1 MENITKELSK
11 NIEEIKE
18 EVLRTKKVSGI
29 EPYLLEFSAE
39 LLGNILNKKVFL
51 RDSGDNLQKRLF
63 TIKKG
68 DIFNISNL
76 LDLGYTRVERVW
88 CEGEISILGDVVVVW
103 PFSTNNVLRIS
114 LLGEKIEEMALVDS
128 QTRKKIKDVNERVF
142 VSEGSKIYLGNEDA
156 SGEEIIDIVP
166 RVSEEEYVDLE
177 LRSIPGIENFSNPKA
192 LKEILKNF
200 RSRKFKIWY
209 ITDKRERIE
218 KLVQK
223 DILEMI
229 DQVFTEQR
237 NISTRGFV
245 SQRNEV
251 VVLTDLEVLGEIDLS
266 NFEKANKGLDPNSIE
281 ILKKVTPG
289 EYLVHE
295 DHGIGKFVGVVEREK
310 GFYIEISYAGEDKL
324 YVPLSASEKLT
335 KYIGAGKGKPI
346 LTGLNSGSWKRISQK
361 ASEHAEEIA
370 KELLMLYAMRET
382 AQSVFTLED
391 EDRES
396 FKTFVEQFEYTD
408 TDDQILA
415 TEQIEQDFKRGRPM
429 DRLLVGD
436 VGFGKTE
443 IAMRAMFPVVN
454 SGFQVAFLAPTTIL
468 VQQHLTVLRERFKN
482 YPFNIQSLSRFST
495 EADKKRVLHGL
506 KNGVVDIVVGT
517 HSLLS
522 DEVQFKNLGLL
533 VVDEEQKFGVKQ
545 KEKIKGMR
553 INSNVLS
560 LTATPIP
567 RTLNMALMGVRDIS
581 VLAVPPSGR
590 KDIVNS
596 FEHFNWDSIVNAIQ
610 KEMDRGGQVYFL
622 HNRIGNILSIQK
634 KLQELFPKAVVD
646 VVHGQMGSKYLS
658 SRMSD
663 FVSRKTDILLCTT
676 IIENGLDIPNAN
688 TLIVDDASKLGL
700 SQMYQ
705 ILGRVGRSL
714 EQAYAYFFFDTL
726 SENAVLRLDALRDSQ
741 SLGSGFLLSNR
752 DLEIRGAGDILGKN
766 QSGTINSVGYGL
778 YTQMLSEAIEK
789 IKAREQRITLL

>member
-1 MENITKELSK
+1 MENITKELGK
-11 NIEEIKE
+11 NLKNTKEEI
-18 EVLRTKKVSGI
+18 LRIKKVSGI
-29 EPYLLEFSAE
+29 EPYLLEFVAE
-39 LLGNILNKKVFL
+39 LLGNILGKKIFL
-51 RDSGDNLQKRLF
+51 RDGGENIQKKVF

-68 DIFNISNL
+68 DIFRISNL
-76 LDLGYTRVERVW
+76 LDLGYSRVERVW
-88 CEGEISILGDVVVVW
+88 CEGEISVLGDVIVVW

-114 LLGEKIEEMALVDS
+114 LLGEIVEEMAVVDS
-128 QTRKKIKDVNERVF
+128 QTRKKIKDVDERAF
-142 VSEGSKIYLGNEDA
+142 VPKGSKIYLGNEDGL
-156 SGEEIIDIVP
+156 GEEIIDIVP
-166 RVSEEEYVDLE
+166 RVSEDEYVDLE
-177 LRSIPGIENFSNPKA
+177 LRSIPGIENFSNSKI
-192 LKEILKNF
+192 LMEIIKNF
-200 RSRKFKIWY
+200 KSRKFKIWY
-209 ITDKRERIE
+209 VTNKGERIN
-218 KLVQK
+218 KLVSKEVLQ
-223 DILEMI
+223 MI
-229 DQVFTEQR
+229 DTIFLEDR
-237 NISTRGFV
+237 NIFSRGFV
-245 SQRNEV
+245 SQTSRV

-266 NFEKANKGLDPNSIE
+266 NYEEINKSLDPNSVE
-281 ILKKVTPG
+281 ILKKVAPG

-295 DHGIGKFVGVVEREK
+295 DHGIGKFLGVIEREK

-335 KYIGAGKGKPI
+335 KYIGAGKGRPV

-361 ASEHAEEIA
+361 ASQRAEEIA

-382 AQSVFTLED
+382 STSVFTLED
-391 EDRES
+391 EDLDS
-396 FKTFVEQFEYTD
+396 FKTFVKQFEYTD

-415 TEQIEQDFKRGRPM
+415 TQQIEQDFKKGRPM

-482 YPFNIQSLSRFST
+482 YPFNIQSLSRFSS
-495 EADKKRVLHGL
+495 EAGKKRVLHGL
-506 KNGVVDIVVGT
+506 RTGVVDIVVGT
-517 HSLLS
+517 HSLLA

-545 KEKIKGMR
+545 KERIKGMR
-553 INSNVLS
+553 VNSNVLS

-581 VLAVPPSGR
+581 VLAMPPSGR

-596 FEHFNWDSIVNAIQ
+596 FEHFNWDSIVKAIK
-610 KEMDRGGQVYFL
+610 KEMNRGGQVYFL
-622 HNRIGNILSIQK
+622 HNRIGNILSIK
-634 KLQELFPKAVVD
+634 NKLKELFPNAVVD
-646 VVHGQMGSKYLS
+646 VVHGQMGSRYLS
-658 SRMSD
+658 ERMSD
-663 FVSRKTDILLCTT
+663 FVSKKTDILLCTT

-705 ILGRVGRSL
+705 IRGRVGRSL

-789 IKAREQRITLL
+789 IKSRG

>member
-1 MENITKELSK
+1 VENITKGLSK
-11 NIEEIKE
+11 NLEEIKE

-114 LLGEKIEEMALVDS
+114 LLGEKIEEMAVVDS

-156 SGEEIIDIVP
+156 SDEEIIDIVP

-237 NISTRGFV
+237 KISTRGFV

-361 ASEHAEEIA
+361 ASERAEEIA

-415 TEQIEQDFKRGRPM
+415 TDQIEQDFKRGRPM

-495 EADKKRVLHGL
+495 EEDKKRVLHGL

-596 FEHFNWDSIVNAIQ
+596 FEHFNWDSIVKAIQ

-663 FVSRKTDILLCTT
+663 FVSKKTDILLCTT

-705 ILGRVGRSL
+705 IRGRVGRSL

-789 IKAREQRITLL
+789 IKARE

>member
-1 MENITKELSK
+1 MENITKGLSK
-11 NIEEIKE
+11 NLEEIKE

-103 PFSTNNVLRIS
+103 PFGTNNVLRIS
-114 LLGEKIEEMALVDS
+114 LLGEKIEEMAVVDS

-142 VSEGSKIYLGNEDA
+142 VSEGSKIYLGNEDGN
-156 SGEEIIDIVP
+156 GEEIIDIVP

-229 DQVFTEQR
+229 DRVFTEQR
-237 NISTRGFV
+237 KISTRGFV

-522 DEVQFKNLGLL
+522 DDVQFKNLGLL

-663 FVSRKTDILLCTT
+663 FVSKKTDILLCTT

-705 ILGRVGRSL
+705 IRGRVGRSL

>member
-1 MENITKELSK
+1 VENITKELSK

-51 RDSGDNLQKRLF
+51 RDSGENLQKKLL

-76 LDLGYTRVERVW
+76 LDLEYTRVERVW

-103 PFSTNNVLRIS
+103 PFGTNNVLRIS
-114 LLGEKIEEMALVDS
+114 LLGEKIEEMAVVDS
-128 QTRKKIKDVNERVF
+128 QTRKKIKDVNEKVF

-209 ITDKRERIE
+209 VTDKRERIE

-495 EADKKRVLHGL
+495 EEDKKRVLHGL

-522 DEVQFKNLGLL
+522 DDVQFKNLGLL

-596 FEHFNWDSIVNAIQ
+596 FEHFNWDSIVKAIQ

-663 FVSRKTDILLCTT
+663 FVSKKTDILLCTT

-705 ILGRVGRSL
+705 IRGRVGRSL

-789 IKAREQRITLL
+789 IKARG

>member
-1 MENITKELSK
+1 VENITKELSK

-114 LLGEKIEEMALVDS
+114 LLGEKIEEMAVVDS

-156 SGEEIIDIVP
+156 SDEEIIDIVP

-237 NISTRGFV
+237 KISTRGFV

-361 ASEHAEEIA
+361 ASERAEEIA

-522 DEVQFKNLGLL
+522 DDVQFKNLGLL

-596 FEHFNWDSIVNAIQ
+596 FEHFNWDSIVKAIQ

-658 SRMSD
+658 ERMSD
-663 FVSRKTDILLCTT
+663 FVSKKTDILLCTT

-705 ILGRVGRSL
+705 IRGRVGRSL

-726 SENAVLRLDALRDSQ
+726 SENAILRLDALRDSQ

-778 YTQMLSEAIEK
+778 YTQMLSGAIEK
-789 IKAREQRITLL
+789 IKARG

>member
-88 CEGEISILGDVVVVW
+88 CEGELSILGDVVVVW
-103 PFSTNNVLRIS
+103 PFGTNNVLRIS
-114 LLGEKIEEMALVDS
+114 LLGEKIEEMAVVDS
-128 QTRKKIKDVNERVF
+128 QTRKKIKDVNEKVF
-142 VSEGSKIYLGNEDA
+142 VSEGSKIYLGNEDGN
-156 SGEEIIDIVP
+156 GEEIIDIVP

-229 DQVFTEQR
+229 DRVFTEQR
-237 NISTRGFV
+237 KISTRGFV

-522 DEVQFKNLGLL
+522 DDVQFKNLGLL

-663 FVSRKTDILLCTT
+663 FVSKKTDILLCTT

-705 ILGRVGRSL
+705 IRGRVGRSL

>member
-1 MENITKELSK
+1 VENITKELSK

-51 RDSGDNLQKRLF
+51 RDSGENLQKKLL

-68 DIFNISNL
+68 DIFSISNL

-88 CEGEISILGDVVVVW
+88 CEGELSILGDVVVVW

-142 VSEGSKIYLGNEDA
+142 VSEGSKIYLGNEDGN
-156 SGEEIIDIVP
+156 GEEIIDIVP

-237 NISTRGFV
+237 KISTRGFV

-266 NFEKANKGLDPNSIE
+266 NFEKVNKGLDPNSIE

-361 ASEHAEEIA
+361 ASERAEEIA

-415 TEQIEQDFKRGRPM
+415 TDQIEQDFKRGRPM

-522 DEVQFKNLGLL
+522 DDVQFKNLGLL

-663 FVSRKTDILLCTT
+663 FVSKKTDILLCTT

-705 ILGRVGRSL
+705 IRGRVGRSL

-789 IKAREQRITLL
+789 IKARE

>member
-1 MENITKELSK
+1 LIKYGVENITKELSK
-11 NIEEIKE
+11 NLEEIKE

-51 RDSGDNLQKRLF
+51 RDSGENLQKKIL

-88 CEGEISILGDVVVVW
+88 CEGELSILGDVVVVW

-114 LLGEKIEEMALVDS
+114 LLGEKIEEMAVVDS

-142 VSEGSKIYLGNEDA
+142 VSEGSKIYLGNEDGN
-156 SGEEIIDIVP
+156 GEEIIDIVP

-209 ITDKRERIE
+209 VTDKGERIE

-229 DQVFTEQR
+229 DRVFTEQR

-266 NFEKANKGLDPNSIE
+266 NFEKVNKSLDPNSIE

-295 DHGIGKFVGVVEREK
+295 DHGIGKFVGVIEREK
-310 GFYIEISYAGEDKL
+310 GFYIEISYAVEDKL

-335 KYIGAGKGKPI
+335 KYIGAGKGKPV

-361 ASEHAEEIA
+361 ASERAEEIA

-415 TEQIEQDFKRGRPM
+415 TDQIEQDFKRGRPM

-495 EADKKRVLHGL
+495 EEDKKRVLYGL

-522 DEVQFKNLGLL
+522 DDVQFKNLGLL

-596 FEHFNWDSIVNAIQ
+596 FEHFNWDSIVKAIQ

-658 SRMSD
+658 ERMSD
-663 FVSRKTDILLCTT
+663 FVSKKTDILLCTT

-705 ILGRVGRSL
+705 IRGRVGRSL

-726 SENAVLRLDALRDSQ
+726 SENAILRLDALRDSQ

-778 YTQMLSEAIEK
+778 YTQMLSGAIEK
-789 IKAREQRITLL
+789 IKARG

>member
-1 MENITKELSK
+1 VENITKGLSK
-11 NIEEIKE
+11 NLEEIKE

-114 LLGEKIEEMALVDS
+114 LLGEKIEEMAVVDS

-156 SGEEIIDIVP
+156 SDEEIIDIVP

-237 NISTRGFV
+237 KISTRGFV

-361 ASEHAEEIA
+361 ASERAEEIA

-495 EADKKRVLHGL
+495 EEDKKRVLHGL

-596 FEHFNWDSIVNAIQ
+596 FEHFNWDSIVKAIQ

-663 FVSRKTDILLCTT
+663 FVSKKTDILLCTT

-705 ILGRVGRSL
+705 IRGRVGRSL

-789 IKAREQRITLL
+789 IKARE

>member
-114 LLGEKIEEMALVDS
+114 LLGEKIEEMAVVDS

-156 SGEEIIDIVP
+156 SDEEIIDIVP

-237 NISTRGFV
+237 KISTRGFV

-266 NFEKANKGLDPNSIE
+266 NFEKVNKGLDPNSIE

-361 ASEHAEEIA
+361 ASERAEEIA

-522 DEVQFKNLGLL
+522 DDVQFKNLGLL

-596 FEHFNWDSIVNAIQ
+596 FEHFNWDSIVKAIQ

-658 SRMSD
+658 ERMSD
-663 FVSRKTDILLCTT
+663 FVSKKTDILLCTT

-705 ILGRVGRSL
+705 IRGRVGRSL

-726 SENAVLRLDALRDSQ
+726 SENAILRLDALRDSQ

-789 IKAREQRITLL
+789 IKARE

>member
-114 LLGEKIEEMALVDS
+114 LLGEKIEEMAVVDS

-156 SGEEIIDIVP
+156 SDEEIIDIVP

-237 NISTRGFV
+237 KISTRGFV

-361 ASEHAEEIA
+361 ASERAEEIA

-596 FEHFNWDSIVNAIQ
+596 FEHFNWDSIVKAIQ

-663 FVSRKTDILLCTT
+663 FVSKKTDILLCTT

-705 ILGRVGRSL
+705 IRGRVGRSL

-789 IKAREQRITLL
+789 IKARE

>member
-1 MENITKELSK
+1 MENITKGLSK
-11 NIEEIKE
+11 NLEEIKE

-114 LLGEKIEEMALVDS
+114 LLGEKIEEMAVVDS

-156 SGEEIIDIVP
+156 SDEEIIDIVP

-237 NISTRGFV
+237 KISTRGFV

-361 ASEHAEEIA
+361 ASERAEEIA

-522 DEVQFKNLGLL
+522 DDVQFKNLGLL

-596 FEHFNWDSIVNAIQ
+596 FEHFNWDSIVKAIQ

-658 SRMSD
+658 ERMSD
-663 FVSRKTDILLCTT
+663 FVSKKTDILLCTT

-705 ILGRVGRSL
+705 IRGRVGRSL

-778 YTQMLSEAIEK
+778 YTQMLSGAIEK
-789 IKAREQRITLL
+789 IKARG

>member
-1 MENITKELSK
+1 MENITKGLSK
-11 NIEEIKE
+11 NLEEIKE

-114 LLGEKIEEMALVDS
+114 LLGEKIEEMAVVDS

-156 SGEEIIDIVP
+156 SDEEIIDIVP

-237 NISTRGFV
+237 SISTRGFV

-266 NFEKANKGLDPNSIE
+266 NFEKVNKGLDPNSIE

-361 ASEHAEEIA
+361 ASERAEEIA

-522 DEVQFKNLGLL
+522 DDVQFKNLGLL

-596 FEHFNWDSIVNAIQ
+596 FEHFNWDSIVKAIQ

-663 FVSRKTDILLCTT
+663 FVSKKTDILLCTT

-705 ILGRVGRSL
+705 IRGRVGRSL

-778 YTQMLSEAIEK
+778 YTQMLSGAIEK
-789 IKAREQRITLL
+789 IKARG

>member
-1 MENITKELSK
+1 MENITKGLSK
-11 NIEEIKE
+11 NLEEIKE

-114 LLGEKIEEMALVDS
+114 LLGEKIEEMAVVDS

-156 SGEEIIDIVP
+156 SDEEIIDIVP

-237 NISTRGFV
+237 KISTRGFV

-361 ASEHAEEIA
+361 ASERAEEIA

-415 TEQIEQDFKRGRPM
+415 TDQIEQDFKRGRPM

-495 EADKKRVLHGL
+495 EEDKKRVLHGL

-522 DEVQFKNLGLL
+522 DDVQFKNLGLL

-663 FVSRKTDILLCTT
+663 FVSKKTDILLCTT

-688 TLIVDDASKLGL
+688 TLIVDDASRLGL

-705 ILGRVGRSL
+705 IRGRVGRSL

-789 IKAREQRITLL
+789 IKARE

>member
-1 MENITKELSK
+1 MENITKGLSK
-11 NIEEIKE
+11 NLEEIKE

-114 LLGEKIEEMALVDS
+114 LLGEKIEEMAVVDS

-156 SGEEIIDIVP
+156 SDEEIIDIVP

-237 NISTRGFV
+237 KISTRGFV

-266 NFEKANKGLDPNSIE
+266 NFEKVNKGLDPNSIE

-361 ASEHAEEIA
+361 ASERAEEIA

-415 TEQIEQDFKRGRPM
+415 TDQIEQDFKRGRPM

-522 DEVQFKNLGLL
+522 DDVQFKNL
-533 VVDEEQKFGVKQ
+533 E
-545 KEKIKGMR
+545 
-553 INSNVLS
+553 
-560 LTATPIP
+560 
-567 RTLNMALMGVRDIS
+567 
-581 VLAVPPSGR
+581 
-590 KDIVNS
+590 
-596 FEHFNWDSIVNAIQ
+596 
-610 KEMDRGGQVYFL
+610 
-622 HNRIGNILSIQK
+622 
-634 KLQELFPKAVVD
+634 
-646 VVHGQMGSKYLS
+646 
-658 SRMSD
+658 
-663 FVSRKTDILLCTT
+663 
-676 IIENGLDIPNAN
+676 
-688 TLIVDDASKLGL
+688 
-700 SQMYQ
+700 
-705 ILGRVGRSL
+705 
-714 EQAYAYFFFDTL
+714 
-726 SENAVLRLDALRDSQ
+726 RL
-741 SLGSGFLLSNR
+741 
-752 DLEIRGAGDILGKN
+752 
-766 QSGTINSVGYGL
+766 
-778 YTQMLSEAIEK
+778 
-789 IKAREQRITLL
+789 

>member
-1 MENITKELSK
+1 MKNITKELSK
-11 NIEEIKE
+11 NLEGIKE
-18 EVLRTKKVSGI
+18 GIVTTKKVSGI

-39 LLGNILNKKVFL
+39 FLGNILSSKVLL
-51 RDSGDNLQKRLF
+51 RDSGENLEKKLF
-63 TIKKG
+63 TIKTG
-68 DIFNISNL
+68 DTFDINNL

-88 CEGEISILGDVVVVW
+88 CEGEISILGDVVIVW
-103 PFSTNNVLRIS
+103 PFSMNNLLRIS
-114 LLGEKIEEMALVDS
+114 LLGKKIEGMAVVDS
-128 QTRKKIKDVNERVF
+128 QTRKKIKDVNERAF
-142 VSEGSKIYLGNEDA
+142 VSEGSKIYIGNEDS
-156 SGEEIIDIVP
+156 SGEVIIDIVP

-177 LRSIPGIENFSNPKA
+177 LRSIPGIENFSNPKI
-192 LKEILKNF
+192 LKEIVKNF
-200 RSRKFKIWY
+200 RARKFKIWY
-209 ITDKRERIE
+209 VTGKGERVE
-218 KLVQK
+218 RLVPK
-223 DILEMI
+223 DVLEMVDEI
-229 DQVFTEQR
+229 FTNER
-237 NISTRGFV
+237 NIFPRGFV
-245 SQRNEV
+245 SQRNKV

-266 NFEKANKGLDPNSIE
+266 NFEKVNKNLDPNSIE

-310 GFYIEISYAGEDKL
+310 GFYIEISYTGEDRL

-335 KYIGAGKGKPI
+335 KYIGAGKGKPV
-346 LTGLNSGSWKRISQK
+346 LTGLNSGNWKRISKK
-361 ASEHAEEIA
+361 ASERAEEIA

-382 AQSVFTLED
+382 SKSVFTLEE
-391 EDRES
+391 EDVKS
-396 FKTFVEQFEYTD
+396 FNTFVKQFEYTD

-415 TEQIEQDFKRGRPM
+415 TQQIEQDFKKGRPM

-454 SGFQVAFLAPTTIL
+454 NGLQVAFLAPTTIL
-468 VQQHLTVLRERFKN
+468 VQQHLTVLMERFKN
-482 YPFNIQSLSRFST
+482 YPFTIKSLSRFST
-495 EADKKRVLHGL
+495 QQERDSVLHGL

-517 HSLLS
+517 HSLLA
-522 DEVQFKNLGLL
+522 DEIQFKNLGLL

-553 INSNVLS
+553 VNSNVLS

-567 RTLNMALMGVRDIS
+567 RTLNMALLGVRDIS

-590 KDIVNS
+590 KDIVNA
-596 FEHFNWDSIVNAIQ
+596 FEHFNWDSVVKAIK
-610 KEMDRGGQVYFL
+610 KEMDRKGQVYFL
-622 HNRIGNILSIQK
+622 HNRVGNILSIQS
-634 KLQELFPKAVVD
+634 KLKELFPEAVVD
-646 VVHGQMGSKYLS
+646 IVHGQMGSKYLS
-658 SRMSD
+658 ARMTD
-663 FVSRKTDILLCTT
+663 FVSKKTDILLCTT

-705 ILGRVGRSL
+705 IRGRVGRSL

-726 SENAVLRLDALRDSQ
+726 TEKAILRLDALRDSQ

-789 IKAREQRITLL
+789 IKSRG

>member
-1 MENITKELSK
+1 MENITKGLSK
-11 NIEEIKE
+11 NLEEIKE

-114 LLGEKIEEMALVDS
+114 LLGEKIEEMAVVDS

-156 SGEEIIDIVP
+156 SDEEIIDIVP

-237 NISTRGFV
+237 KISTRGFV

-361 ASEHAEEIA
+361 ASERAEEIA

-415 TEQIEQDFKRGRPM
+415 TDQIEQDFKRGRPM

-495 EADKKRVLHGL
+495 EEDKKRVLHGL

-596 FEHFNWDSIVNAIQ
+596 FEHFNWDSIVKAIQ

-663 FVSRKTDILLCTT
+663 FVSKKTDILLCTT

-705 ILGRVGRSL
+705 IRGRVGRSL

-789 IKAREQRITLL
+789 IKARE

>member
-1 MENITKELSK
+1 MENIAKELSK
-11 NIEEIKE
+11 ALKETREEI
-18 EVLRTKKVSGI
+18 LRIKKVSGI

-39 LLGNILNKKVFL
+39 LLGNILGKKVFL
-51 RDSGDNLQKRLF
+51 RDGGENLQKRLF
-63 TIKKG
+63 TIRKG
-68 DIFNISNL
+68 DIFSISNL
-76 LDLGYTRVERVW
+76 LKLGYSRVERVW
-88 CEGEISILGDVVVVW
+88 CEGEISVLGDVVIVW

-114 LLGEKIEEMALVDS
+114 LLGEQIEGMAVVDS
-128 QTRKKIKDVNERVF
+128 QTRKKIKDVDERVF
-142 VSEGSKIYLGNEDA
+142 TPEGSKISLGNEDGV
-156 SGEEIIDIVP
+156 GEEVLDIVP
-166 RVSEEEYVDLE
+166 RVNEEEYVDLQ
-177 LRSIPGIENFSNPKA
+177 LRSIPGIENFSNAKI
-192 LKEILKNF
+192 LKEIVKNF

-209 ITDKRERIE
+209 VTNKESRVDR
-218 KLVQK
+218 LVQK
-223 DILEMI
+223 DILQMVDAIFSKE
-229 DQVFTEQR
+229 R
-237 NISTRGFV
+237 NMFSRGFV
-245 SQRNEV
+245 SQRNKI

-266 NFEKANKGLDPNSIE
+266 NYEEINKNLDPNSIE

-295 DHGIGKFVGVVEREK
+295 DHGIGKFVGVVERDK

-324 YVPLSASEKLT
+324 YIPLSASEKLT
-335 KYIGAGKGKPI
+335 KYIGAGKGRPV

-361 ASEHAEEIA
+361 ASERAEEMA

-382 AQSVFTLED
+382 SSSVFTLED
-391 EDRES
+391 EDLDS
-396 FKTFVEQFEYTD
+396 FKTFVSQFEYTD

-415 TEQIEQDFKRGRPM
+415 TEQIEQDFKKGRPM

-454 SGFQVAFLAPTTIL
+454 NGFQVVFLAPTTIL
-468 VQQHLTVLRERFKN
+468 VQQHLTVLKERFKN
-482 YPFNIQSLSRFST
+482 YPFNIQSLSRFSS
-495 EADKKRVLHGL
+495 EAEREKVLHGL
-506 KNGVVDIVVGT
+506 KNGVIDIVVGT
-517 HSLLS
+517 HSLLADS
-522 DEVQFKNLGLL
+522 IQFKNLGLL

-545 KEKIKGMR
+545 KERIKAMR
-553 INSNVLS
+553 VNSNVLS

-596 FEHFNWDSIVNAIQ
+596 FEHFNWDSIVKAIK

-622 HNRIGNILSIQK
+622 HNRIGNILSIQG
-634 KLQELFPKAVVD
+634 KLKELFPNAIVD

-658 SRMSD
+658 ERMSD
-663 FVSRKTDILLCTT
+663 FVSKKTDILLCTT

-688 TLIVDDASKLGL
+688 TLIVDDASRLGL

-705 ILGRVGRSL
+705 IRGRVGRSL

-789 IKAREQRITLL
+789 IKSRG

>member
-1 MENITKELSK
+1 MENITKGLSK
-11 NIEEIKE
+11 NLEEIKE

-114 LLGEKIEEMALVDS
+114 LLGEKIEEMAVVDS

-156 SGEEIIDIVP
+156 SDEEIIDIVP

-237 NISTRGFV
+237 KISTRGFV

-361 ASEHAEEIA
+361 ASERAEEIA

-415 TEQIEQDFKRGRPM
+415 TDQIEQDFKRGRPM

-454 SGFQVAFLAPTTIL
+454 RGFQVAFLAPTTIL

-522 DEVQFKNLGLL
+522 DDVQFKNLGLL

-596 FEHFNWDSIVNAIQ
+596 FEHFNWDSIVKAIQ

-663 FVSRKTDILLCTT
+663 FVSKKTDILLCTT

-705 ILGRVGRSL
+705 IRGRVGRSL

-789 IKAREQRITLL
+789 IKARE

>member
-1 MENITKELSK
+1 MENITKGLSK
-11 NIEEIKE
+11 NLEEIKE

-88 CEGEISILGDVVVVW
+88 CEGELSILGDVVVVW

-114 LLGEKIEEMALVDS
+114 LLGEKIEEMAVVDS

-142 VSEGSKIYLGNEDA
+142 VSEGSKIYLGNEDGN
-156 SGEEIIDIVP
+156 GEEIIDIVP

-177 LRSIPGIENFSNPKA
+177 LRSIPGIENFSNPKV
-192 LKEILKNF
+192 LKEIVKNF

-237 NISTRGFV
+237 KISTRGFV

-361 ASEHAEEIA
+361 ASERAEEIA

-415 TEQIEQDFKRGRPM
+415 TDQIEQDFKRGRPM

-495 EADKKRVLHGL
+495 EEDKKRVLHGL

-596 FEHFNWDSIVNAIQ
+596 FEHFNWDSIVKAIQ

-663 FVSRKTDILLCTT
+663 FVSKKTDILLCTT

-705 ILGRVGRSL
+705 IRGRVGRSL

-789 IKAREQRITLL
+789 IKARE

>member
-1 MENITKELSK
+1 MENITKGLSK
-11 NIEEIKE
+11 NLEEIKE

-114 LLGEKIEEMALVDS
+114 LLGEKIEEMAVVDS

-156 SGEEIIDIVP
+156 SDEEIIDIVP

-237 NISTRGFV
+237 KISTRGFV

-266 NFEKANKGLDPNSIE
+266 NFEKVNKGLDPNSIE

-361 ASEHAEEIA
+361 ASERAEEIA

-522 DEVQFKNLGLL
+522 DDVQFKNLGLL

-663 FVSRKTDILLCTT
+663 FVSKKTDILLCTT

-705 ILGRVGRSL
+705 IRGRVGRSL

-726 SENAVLRLDALRDSQ
+726 SENAILRLDALRDSQ

-778 YTQMLSEAIEK
+778 YTQMLSGAIEK
-789 IKAREQRITLL
+789 IKARG